1 LILSAFCGGEEKSLV
16 ASTPAQ
22 AGADVL
28 ALQAVGLVAAEI
40 DRLGS
45 ADAASARQLA
55 DNLLA
60 LLLSPGGRA
69 LLPHATDVIARVLA
83 RRPDRGA
90 WVPAR

>member
-1 LILSAFCGGEEKSLV
+1 LILSASFCGEEKSLV
-16 ASTPAQ
+16 ATTPAQ

-40 DRLGS
+40 DRLVS
-45 ADAASARQLA
+45 DDAASARRLA

-83 RRPDRGA
+83 RRPDRGE
-90 WVPAR
+90 WLPAR